1 MQTFN
6 ALQVKL
12 KVIARASV
20 DHKYMLATGL
30 KELKRVV
37 AVTGDGVNDARAI
50 QQANVGFSMGQTSA
64 QLVKEKSDIVLL
76 DNNFLSIVEGI
87 KWGRN
92 IYLNVKKF
100 LQFQFTV
107 NFVTLLMVFFGSLV
121 KGSSPLSSVQLLWL
135 NLIMD
140 TFGALALA
148 TEKPDDKILKIKPI
162 DQSESLVSPV
172 MWRNIVGGSIYQV
185 IVLVTLVFAT
195 NSVFNLTEYNGTKCD
210 AIHPFYVFDEV
221 TGGLEPTCYV
231 LQNTIFFHTFVMMQ
245 LFNLINSRKTGEFDY
260 NSFNA
265 IN

>member
-1 MQTFN
+1 
-6 ALQVKL
+6 
-12 KVIARASV
+12 
-20 DHKYMLATGL
+20 
-30 KELKRVV
+30 
-37 AVTGDGVNDARAI
+37 
-50 QQANVGFSMGQTSA
+50 
-64 QLVKEKSDIVLL
+64 VLL

-162 DQSESLVSPV
+162 D
-172 MWRNIVGGSIYQV
+172 
-185 IVLVTLVFAT
+185 
-195 NSVFNLTEYNGTKCD
+195 
-210 AIHPFYVFDEV
+210 
-221 TGGLEPTCYV
+221 
-231 LQNTIFFHTFVMMQ
+231 
-245 LFNLINSRKTGEFDY
+245 
-260 NSFNA
+260 
-265 IN
+265 